1 MIVNLIGLK
10 PTNLGSKI
18 FSNRSLEAIAKNM
31 FKPFLKICDD
41 YFEDIDNMLSNN
53 PNTQDFDARDEGFP
67 RAPRPRKVKGQR
79 ISKDLTQRLKKT
91 DIESSLD
98 QTIKNL
104 QMLKS

>member
-18 FSNRSLEAIAKNM
+18 FSNRSLEAMAKNM

-53 PNTQDFDARDEGFP
+53 PNTQDFDARVRGFL

-79 ISKDLTQRLKKT
+79 LSKDLTQRLKKT